1 MDRRRPLAH
10 ELWLGPRSW
19 NGAIRTAGIAA
30 AARLVA
36 AHGAAPSPL
45 LLLAAG
51 AAARQDA
58 ARASQPRAQLQR
70 LGELVLMYARL
81 IGRLRHRISDLHHAP
96 DPAALSRAVERAVG
110 TLHHLCDLEAE
121 IAPSADDLAA
131 AAAAS
136 PAAAA
141 AAASPAAAP
150 AATSPAAAPAT
161 AAGSGPPPLLRPSP
175 LRVTPSDGA
184 ERPGGSG
191 ASVPATGAGDGG
203 SGGGGGA
210 HLPERAPPPPRPAP
224 SAKLAAGGELHA
236 LCARCRPASARC
248 AKRLAPL
255 ALPSHLSRHWVSYCA
270 GGAALAAAATW
281 ALRSDTL
288 LPLLRA
294 WNTAAVDSAS
304 SFWREHVRGPA
315 ALLWRELVHR
325 DYLQISDPRA
335 AQRSS
340 ELLHELLA
348 QFRETWASE
357 LQAAELRASA
367 PALEDIGWAA
377 AAAQGIMAAPAQG
390 AAAAAQG
397 AGAAWEGAG
406 DAAAAVYGTGYEA
419 SAAVYGA
426 GEAAVAAIQR
436 RASDGG
442 GVVHPGAAVAAGAAA
457 AQAASEAVAAAA
469 ATTAAAAAAS
479 GASGTGGAAAAAM
492 PRLIDIDAE
501 MEAISRLFGMQLQ
514 SPAYNMVQ
522 GPLLQMLIIQAAY
535 MKAAGLQQMQAME
548 TLMRENFFTA
558 SISALVPG
566 VGLMLAAGGGLKTLL
581 RRLRSRL
588 RSRRSLIKQMRTTL
602 RDVERLLVASLS
614 RHGAAPR
621 DGDDGD
627 GDDDG
632 GGDGRGDGGSSDGRG
647 SRGGDGGR
655 NGAVV
660 GRGSRLVE
668 IESGLLVISVHSL
681 RQALEKY
688 RVLLAPG
695 ERQSFVEVS
704 EGSE

>member
-1 MDRRRPLAH
+1 
-10 ELWLGPRSW
+10 
-19 NGAIRTAGIAA
+19 
-30 AARLVA
+30 
-36 AHGAAPSPL
+36 
-45 LLLAAG
+45 
-51 AAARQDA
+51 
-58 ARASQPRAQLQR
+58 
-70 LGELVLMYARL
+70 MYARL

-121 IAPSADDLAA
+121 ITPSADDLAAA

-141 AAASPAAAP
+141 ASSAAA
-150 AATSPAAAPAT
+150 AAAAAA
-161 AAGSGPPPLLRPSP
+161 AAGSGPPPPPRASPPRPSP
-175 LRVTPSDGA
+175 LRVALSDIEETA
-184 ERPGGSG
+184 TGGG
-191 ASVPATGAGDGG
+191 GTTAPATGAGGG
-203 SGGGGGA
+203 GGAAGGGGGGGA
-210 HLPERAPPPPRPAP
+210 HLRGRPPPPPRPAP

-281 ALRSDTL
+281 ALRSHTL

-294 WNTAAVDSAS
+294 WCTAAVDSAS
-304 SFWREHVRGPA
+304 SFWREHVRAPA
-315 ALLWRELVHR
+315 AMLWRELVHR

-348 QFRETWASE
+348 QFKETWASE

-367 PALEDIGWAA
+367 PASEDIGWAA
-377 AAAQGIMAAPAQG
+377 AVLAAPAQG

-397 AGAAWEGAG
+397 AAAAAQGAG
-406 DAAAAVYGTGYEA
+406 DAAAAVYGAGDAA

-436 RASDGG
+436 RASDG
-442 GVVHPGAAVAAGAAA
+442 VHPGAAVAAGAAA
-457 AQAASEAVAAAA
+457 AQAASEAASEAIAAAA
-469 ATTAAAAAAS
+469 ATTAATEAATAAAS
-479 GASGTGGAAAAAM
+479 GASRGAAAVM

-535 MKAAGLQQMQAME
+535 AGHGQKGPCLAAAHPTTCHRARRPPDSSGA
-548 TLMRENFFTA
+548 TLY
-558 SISALVPG
+558 PG
-566 VGLMLAAGGGLKTLL
+566 ATLNPQGPRGEPPPPGCRCEAAPWLAPWYPPQGRPTPLIMLAPHPSPLTRQVHEGC
-581 RRLRSRL
+581 
-588 RSRRSLIKQMRTTL
+588 
-602 RDVERLLVASLS
+602 
-614 RHGAAPR
+614 GAAA
-621 DGDDGD
+621 DGGD
-627 GDDDG
+627 GDIDARELLHCLHLRPRPRRRPHARC
-632 GGDGRGDGGSSDGRG
+632 GRRATQLARRAVLAVPRHACRPWPPGMQAAGSWAAR
-647 SRGGDGGR
+647 RT
-655 NGAVV
+655 
-660 GRGSRLVE
+660 
-668 IESGLLVISVHSL
+668 
-681 RQALEKY
+681 LEEDPPPTASPQ
-688 RVLLAPG
+688 RAMLA
-695 ERQSFVEVS
+695 
-704 EGSE
+704 

>member
-1 MDRRRPLAH
+1 MH
-10 ELWLGPRSW
+10 EIWLGPRRW

-45 LLLAAG
+45 LLLAGG

-70 LGELVLMYARL
+70 LGELVLLYARL

-96 DPAALSRAVERAVG
+96 DPAALSRAVERAFG

-121 IAPSADDLAA
+121 ITPSADDLAAAA

-141 AAASPAAAP
+141 AAAD
-150 AATSPAAAPAT
+150 
-161 AAGSGPPPLLRPSP
+161 SGPPPPPRASPPRASPPRPSP
-175 LRVTPSDGA
+175 LRAVLSDIA
-184 ERPGGSG
+184 ERPGGGGS
-191 ASVPATGAGDGG
+191 SVPATGAAG
-203 SGGGGGA
+203 SGGAAGGDGSGGA
-210 HLPERAPPPPRPAP
+210 QLPERSPPPPRPAP

-248 AKRLAPL
+248 AKRLEPL

-294 WNTAAVDSAS
+294 WCTAAVDSAS
-304 SFWREHVRGPA
+304 SFWREHVRAPA
-315 ALLWRELVHR
+315 AMLWRELVHR

-367 PALEDIGWAA
+367 PASEDIGWAA
-377 AAAQGIMAAPAQG
+377 AVMAAPAQG

-397 AGAAWEGAG
+397 AAAAAQGAG
-406 DAAAAVYGTGYEA
+406 DAAAAVYGAGDAA

-436 RASDGG
+436 RASDG
-442 GVVHPGAAVAAGAAA
+442 VHPGAAVAAGAAA
-457 AQAASEAVAAAA
+457 AQAASEAASEAIAAA
-469 ATTAAAAAAS
+469 ATTTAATEAAAAAAS
-479 GASGTGGAAAAAM
+479 GARGGAAAAM

-535 MKAAGLQQMQAME
+535 TGHGQK
-548 TLMRENFFTA
+548 
-558 SISALVPG
+558 PP
-566 VGLMLAAGGGLKTLL
+566 
-581 RRLRSRL
+581 RLRPTFARAWRQPTRPL
-588 RSRRSLIKQMRTTL
+588 ATAPDTL
-602 RDVERLLVASLS
+602 PPSQGPPA
-614 RHGAAPR
+614 
-621 DGDDGD
+621 
-627 GDDDG
+627 
-632 GGDGRGDGGSSDGRG
+632 
-647 SRGGDGGR
+647 
-655 NGAVV
+655 
-660 GRGSRLVE
+660 
-668 IESGLLVISVHSL
+668 
-681 RQALEKY
+681 
-688 RVLLAPG
+688 
-695 ERQSFVEVS
+695 
-704 EGSE
+704 